1 MATFAFRLPDVGEGL
16 HEGEIG
22 KWLVQVGDQVRE
34 DQPLVEVQTDKVNVE
49 LPCPVTGKVL
59 ELRAQPGQ
67 VVPVGAV
74 IAVFAVA
81 GAAPAVAEPPAAAPA
96 AAAPPAAAPAA
107 AAAEAPAAP
116 AARPPGR
123 RALATPAVRRLAR
136 ELGVDI
142 QQVPGS
148 GPAGRVMKEDVARFA
163 DPAAAPVAAAAASAA
178 PAAAPAAP
186 ALPAPVSQQVPAAA
200 PGQRIPLRGVRRAI
214 AEAMVRSKHTAPHVT
229 VMDEVEIGALV
240 AAREQGKALAGA
252 RGIRLTYLPFIFKA
266 LVVALK
272 EFPYLNASIDDAA
285 GEIIL
290 KAEYNIGFALD
301 TEQGLFVPVVKNAD
315 RKSIFDI
322 AREIADLSEK
332 GRAGKLTLEE
342 IRGGTFSVSNMGNIG
357 AGLYFTPVIN
367 HPEVGILGV
376 GKIAARPVVRD
387 GQVAVGQVLHLSLSF
402 DHRIVDGAYATRF
415 LKRVMELL
423 ANPTLLLMEA

>member
-1 MATFAFRLPDVGEGL
+1 MATFEFRLPDVGEGL

-22 KWLVQVGDQVRE
+22 NWLVKVGDQVKE
-34 DQPLVEVQTDKVNVE
+34 DQPLVEVQTDKINVE

-59 ELRAQPGQ
+59 ELRAEPGQ
-67 VVPVGAV
+67 VVAVGAV
-74 IAVFAVA
+74 IAVFDVA
-81 GAAPAVAEPPAAAPA
+81 GAAPQAPPPPTKSDAAEVKAAPRAAVAAPAPA
-96 AAAPPAAAPAA
+96 AAARPA
-107 AAAEAPAAP
+107 
-116 AARPPGR
+116 GQ
-123 RALATPAVRRLAR
+123 RALATPAVRRVAR

-142 QQVPGS
+142 HQVPGS
-148 GPAGRVMKEDVARFA
+148 GAAGRVLKEDVERFA
-163 DPAAAPVAAAAASAA
+163 RGEAG
-178 PAAAPAAP
+178 APAAP
-186 ALPAPVSQQVPAAA
+186 AAGAPAVPAQPAA
-200 PGQRIPLRGVRRAI
+200 VAQQAPAAVPGQRVPLKGVRKAI

-229 VMDEVEIGALV
+229 VMDEVEVSTLV
-240 AAREQGKALAGA
+240 AAREQGKALAAA
-252 RGIRLTYLPFIFKA
+252 RGVKLTYMPFIFKA

-285 GEIIL
+285 GEIVL
-290 KAEYNIGFALD
+290 KSEYNLGFALD

-315 RKSIFDI
+315 RKSVFEV
-322 AREIADLSEK
+322 AREIAGLSDK

-376 GKIAARPVVRD
+376 GSITEKPVVRG
-387 GQVAVGQVLHLSLSF
+387 GQLAVGKVLHLSVSF

-415 LKRVMELL
+415 LKRVIELL